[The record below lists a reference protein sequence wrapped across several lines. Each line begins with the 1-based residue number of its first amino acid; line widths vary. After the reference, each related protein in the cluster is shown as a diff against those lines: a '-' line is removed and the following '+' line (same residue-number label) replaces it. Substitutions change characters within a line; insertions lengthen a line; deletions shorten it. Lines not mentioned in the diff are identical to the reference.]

1 MGTSLAVAGSVAIA
15 LGMVMLNPSANAALR
30 KEGLSDKAKT
40 LLEQSF
46 QGLEGDE
53 LVDYHAHMLGL
64 GAGGTGASVNPK
76 LLSWRYP
83 VARLKAKIFFN
94 SSGIRSEAE
103 ADRQYVERLR
113 QLAGEFPQP
122 IKLVILA
129 FDYRRGKNGDI
140 LHDDSEFHTPSDY
153 VLDLSKRHP
162 EHFIPAVSVH
172 PYDPQALLKLEA
184 YASQGVR
191 IVKWLPNAQ
200 GMDPSDPAIDPYYQL
215 MAKHGMILLCH
226 TGEESAVHSPDDQR
240 LGNPLLLRRAL
251 DHNVRVILAH
261 AGNRGM
267 NEDLDNP
274 GRQARNF
281 DLWLRMM
288 DDSRYEHLLFSDI
301 SAITQT
307 IRSHKDLRIL
317 LERDDLHSRLVNG
330 SDYPLPAIDIFIQ
343 PWLLQIGGF
352 ITNQERKA
360 LNEIRRRNPLLFD
373 FALKRTI
380 KHPETGAKF
389 PAHLFAAHPGL
400 AGLAEPLHN
409 PSVVKGEK

>member
-1 MGTSLAVAGSVAIA
+1 MGTSLTIAVPAAIA
-15 LGMVMLNPSANAALR
+15 LGVLMMTSSANAAIR
-30 KEGLSDKAKT
+30 NNGLSDKAQT

-46 QGLEGDE
+46 QGLEGQE

-64 GAGGTGASVNPK
+64 GVGGTGASVNPK
-76 LLSWRYP
+76 LLSWRHP
-83 VARLKAKIFFN
+83 VARLKAKIFFK
-94 SSGIRSEAE
+94 SSGIQSEAD

-113 QLAGEFPQP
+113 QLAGEFPRP
-122 IKLVILA
+122 KKLVILA
-129 FDYRRGKNGDI
+129 FDYRRGKNGHI
-140 LHDDSEFHTPSDY
+140 LQDDSEFHTPSDY
-153 VLDLSKRHP
+153 VLDLSMRHP

-172 PYDPQALLKLEA
+172 PYDPEALSKLES

-200 GMDPSDPAIDPYYQL
+200 GMDPSDPAIDPYYRL
-215 MAKHGMILLCH
+215 MAKHDMILLCH

-251 DHNVRVILAH
+251 DNGVRVILAH

-274 GRQARNF
+274 GRQVRNF

-288 DDSRYEHLLFSDI
+288 DDPRYEHLLFSDI

-317 LERDDLHSRLVNG
+317 LERADLHSRLVNG
-330 SDYPLPAIDIFIQ
+330 SDYPLPAIDVFIQ
-343 PWLLQIGGF
+343 PWLLQMGGF
-352 ITNQERKA
+352 ITNQERKS
-360 LNEIRRRNPLLFD
+360 LNEIRRHNPLLFD
-373 FALKRTI
+373 FALKRTM
-380 KHPETGAKF
+380 KHPKTGAKF
-389 PAHLFAAHPGL
+389 PTQLFAAHPAL

-409 PSVVKGEK
+409 PSVAKGEK